1 VKGSY
6 LCRLFPDQNLHG
18 ASSEYARRDRKTKE
32 DLLDQ
37 EVSLGE
43 YDGFET
49 RYINNPLDSCLELSP
64 PFS

>member
-1 VKGSY
+1 MGSY
-6 LCRLFPDQNLHG
+6 PCRLFPDQNLR

-43 YDGFET
+43 YDDFRTGN
-49 RYINNPLDSCLELSP
+49 INKPLDSCLELSP